1 MAMQPEERS
10 AQLLQEMGALIETCE
25 NQIKEGAAFREANG
39 LSEETLKRQIEAL
52 PADKRAELQAA
63 VEQDMREV
71 EDEVAQA
78 KLASD
83 HAPRSG
89 GAKRPKMRSMV

>member
-1 MAMQPEERS
+1 MTMQPEERA
-10 AQLLQEMGALIETCE
+10 AQLLKEMDALIETCE
-25 NQIKEGAAFREANG
+25 GQIKEGAAFREANG
-39 LSEETLKRQIEAL
+39 LSEDALKRQIDDL

-63 VEQDMREV
+63 VDRDMREV

-83 HAPRSG
+83 HAPRGG
-89 GAKRPKMRSMV
+89 GAKRPKMRPMV